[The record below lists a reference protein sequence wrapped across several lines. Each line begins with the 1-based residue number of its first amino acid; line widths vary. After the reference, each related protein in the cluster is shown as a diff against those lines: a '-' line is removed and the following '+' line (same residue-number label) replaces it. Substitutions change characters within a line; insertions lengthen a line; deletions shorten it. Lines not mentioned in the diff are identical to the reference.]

1 VLTGLDPQRSGAGLY
16 ELAKASQEFIWPM
29 EDARKV
35 GHCGVKIGAHHDAFL
50 FVRVGARADGHRR
63 CGRAAIDRNVWHP
76 GRGCRGNRRGV
87 SQ

>member
-1 VLTGLDPQRSGAGLY
+1 
-16 ELAKASQEFIWPM
+16 M

-63 CGRAAIDRNVWHP
+63 CGRAPIDRNVWHP
-76 GRGCRGNRRGV
+76 GRDVEVIAGV
-87 SQ
+87 CLNNPDRQPK